1 MSNSF
6 SFNQV
11 ILKKV
16 LDYDSVIK
24 LNLQDR
30 KVISKPDGTLSS
42 VFVCSRQITV
52 NDADLIK
59 FVRENISSNDE
70 YVVNVNGY
78 STTTFSKKTD
88 KWYDNMVATEIV
100 LAE

>member
-30 KVISKPDGTLSS
+30 KVISEPDGSYRS
-42 VFVCSRQITV
+42 VFVCSRQVTV

-59 FVRENISSNDE
+59 FVRENMASNDE
-70 YVVNVNGY
+70 FIVDVNGY
-78 STTTFSKKTD
+78 STTTFSKKTN
-88 KWYDNMVATEIV
+88 KWYDNMVATDIA
-100 LAE
+100 LAQ

>member
-24 LNLQDR
+24 INLQDR

-42 VFVCSRQITV
+42 VFVCSRQVTV
-52 NDADLIK
+52 ADSDLIK
-59 FVRENISSNDE
+59 FIRENMASNE
-70 YVVNVNGY
+70 EFIVNVNGY
-78 STTTFSKKTD
+78 ATTTFSKKTD
-88 KWYDNMVATEIV
+88 KWYDNLVATEIALV
-100 LAE
+100 E